1 MSGDLA
7 GWPRV
12 DWVILAGLLLV
23 IAWAVW
29 YYRSH
34 DKPEDDDG

>member
-1 MSGDLA
+1 MAGDLF

-12 DWVILAGLLLV
+12 DFVILAGLLLV

-29 YYRSH
+29 YASR
-34 DKPEDDDG
+34 PRR